1 MGRLWKL
8 TNSFVMTFFLC
19 VWLIWLNIVNILC
32 NLAILGPD
40 GQELISTFQSRSN
53 TNYLKSIGQSL
64 VEIAKVVPDGLLIFF
79 PSYAW
84 MDTYLTNWKQMGIW
98 DRLNQWKQCFVEP
111 KDRNALTRMVHEFR
125 AKVRHP
131 SRVGATFMAV
141 CRGKVS
147 GM

>member
-1 MGRLWKL
+1 
-8 TNSFVMTFFLC
+8 
-19 VWLIWLNIVNILC
+19 
-32 NLAILGPD
+32 
-40 GQELISTFQSRSN
+40 
-53 TNYLKSIGQSL
+53 
-64 VEIAKVVPDGLLIFF
+64 
-79 PSYAW
+79 
-84 MDTYLTNWKQMGIW
+84 MGIW